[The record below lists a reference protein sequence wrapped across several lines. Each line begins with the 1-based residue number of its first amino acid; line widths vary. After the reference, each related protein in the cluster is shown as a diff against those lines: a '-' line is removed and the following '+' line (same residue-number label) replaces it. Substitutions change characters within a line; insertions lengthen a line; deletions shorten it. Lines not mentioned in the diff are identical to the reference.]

1 MRKKAPHPFYENNI
15 MKYLILLPI
24 SLVSSIAFS
33 ADNHQHDE
41 HSQHQMAEISQPE
54 THQHNSQE
62 ANPSTSEHNH
72 SSMNHDNMNHDMSS
86 MQGGNAPADARHPD
100 YSQGRVSSH
109 TGSMHNHAAWSVRIN
124 QLEQLNDDE
133 NTTVSEGVAWYG
145 SDSQRLR
152 LTWDIEHNQQDS
164 HQDVSLGWQK
174 PLDSFW
180 NYEIGV
186 AYQAEQ
192 TWLKLNVNGL
202 MPYRFEVES
211 NLLLNEQGHSLL
223 SFEGHYDFRLT
234 QHWVLQPS
242 LSANLSSHT
251 QPAQLQ
257 GKGLTEL
264 KTGLRLRYDVTRR
277 FAPYLGIQQHDFLGK
292 TADLRTQQNQTN
304 HETTWLAGVRWWF

>member
-1 MRKKAPHPFYENNI
+1 MRKKAPHLSYENNI

-41 HSQHQMAEISQPE
+41 HSQHQMTEISQPE

-133 NTTVSEGVAWYG
+133 NTTVSGGVAWYG

-164 HQDVSLGWQK
+164 HQDISLAWQK

-180 NYEIGV
+180 NYEWGV

-192 TWLKLNVNGL
+192 TWLKMNINGL
-202 MPYRFEVES
+202 MPYKFEVDGS
-211 NLLLNEQGHSLL
+211 LLLDEQGHSMLIL
-223 SFEGHYDFRLT
+223 EGDYDLRFTQRL
-234 QHWVLQPS
+234 VLQPS
-242 LSANLSSHT
+242 LKTTLNGKEH
-251 QPAQLQ
+251 AQHQQGSGLAELQ
-257 GKGLTEL
+257 
-264 KTGLRLRYDVTRR
+264 TGLRLRYDLTRR
-277 FAPYLGIQQHDFLGK
+277 FAPYLGIQQHDFFGK
-292 TADLRTQQNQTN
+292 TADLRAQQGQTN

>member
-1 MRKKAPHPFYENNI
+1 

-41 HSQHQMAEISQPE
+41 HSQHQMTDMSQPDI
-54 THQHNSQE
+54 QP
-62 ANPSTSEHNH
+62 ASENTNALNH
-72 SSMNHDNMNHDMSS
+72 SNMHHDMSS
-86 MQGGNAPADARHPD
+86 MQGGNAPADARNPD

-109 TGSMHNHAAWSVRIN
+109 TGTMHNHAAWSVRIN
-124 QLEQLNDDE
+124 QLEQLKDDE

-152 LTWDIEHNQQDS
+152 LTWDIEHNQQGS
-164 HQDVSLGWQK
+164 HQDISLAWQK

-180 NYEIGV
+180 NYEWGV

-192 TWLKLNVNGL
+192 TWLKVNINGL
-202 MPYRFEVES
+202 MPYKFEVDGS
-211 NLLLNEQGHSLL
+211 LLLDEQGHSMLIL
-223 SFEGHYDFRLT
+223 EGDYDLRFTQRL
-234 QHWVLQPS
+234 VLQPS
-242 LSANLSSHT
+242 LKTTLNGKEH
-251 QPAQLQ
+251 AQHQQGSGLAELQ
-257 GKGLTEL
+257 
-264 KTGLRLRYDVTRR
+264 TGLRLRYDVTRR

-292 TADLRTQQNQTN
+292 TADLRAQQGQTN

>member
-1 MRKKAPHPFYENNI
+1 

-24 SLVSSIAFS
+24 SLISSIAFS

-41 HSQHQMAEISQPE
+41 HSQHQMTDMSQPDI
-54 THQHNSQE
+54 Q
-62 ANPSTSEHNH
+62 PTSENTNALNH
-72 SSMNHDNMNHDMSS
+72 SNMNHDMSS
-86 MQGGNAPADARHPD
+86 MQGGNAPADARNPD

-164 HQDVSLGWQK
+164 HQDISLAWQK

-180 NYEIGV
+180 NYEWGV

-192 TWLKLNVNGL
+192 TWLKVNINGL
-202 MPYRFEVES
+202 MPYKFEVDGS
-211 NLLLNEQGHSLL
+211 LLLDEQGHSMLIL
-223 SFEGHYDFRLT
+223 EGDYDLRFTQRL
-234 QHWVLQPS
+234 VLQPS
-242 LSANLSSHT
+242 LKTTLNGKEH
-251 QPAQLQ
+251 AQHQQGSGLAELQ
-257 GKGLTEL
+257 
-264 KTGLRLRYDVTRR
+264 TGLRLRYDLTRR
-277 FAPYLGIQQHDFLGK
+277 FAPYLGVQQHDFFGK
-292 TADLRTQQNQTN
+292 TADLRAQQGQTN

>member
-1 MRKKAPHPFYENNI
+1 

-33 ADNHQHDE
+33 AETTHQHDE
-41 HSQHQMAEISQPE
+41 HSQHQVTEISQPE

-124 QLEQLNDDE
+124 QLEQLNDEE

-145 SDSQRLR
+145 TDSNRLR
-152 LTWDIEHNQQDS
+152 LTWDIEHNTQDT
-164 HQDVSLGWQK
+164 HQNISLAWQK
-174 PLDSFW
+174 PLDGFW
-180 NYEIGV
+180 NYEWGV
-186 AYQAEQ
+186 AYQDEQ
-192 TWLKLNVNGL
+192 AWLKLNINGL

-223 SFEGHYDFRLT
+223 SFEAHYDFRLT

-251 QPAQLQ
+251 QSAQLQ

-277 FAPYLGIQQHDFLGK
+277 FAPYLGIQQHDFFAK
-292 TADLRTQQNQTN
+292 TADLRAQQGQSN
-304 HETTWLAGVRWWF
+304 HETTLLAGVRWWF

>member
-1 MRKKAPHPFYENNI
+1 
-15 MKYLILLPI
+15 MKYLILLPLY
-24 SLVSSIAFS
+24 LVSSIAFS
-33 ADNHQHDE
+33 AEMSHQHDE
-41 HSQHQMAEISQPE
+41 HSQHQMTDMSQPD
-54 THQHNSQE
+54 TQQPL
-62 ANPSTSEHNH
+62 ANTNKHNH
-72 SSMNHDNMNHDMSS
+72 NMIHEMNHDMSS
-86 MQGGNAPADARHPD
+86 MQGGNAPADARNPD
-100 YSQGRVSSH
+100 YSQSRISSH

-124 QLEQLNDDE
+124 QLEQLADDE

-180 NYEIGV
+180 NYELGV
-186 AYQAEQ
+186 AYQTEQ
-192 TWLKLNVNGL
+192 TWLKVNLNGL
-202 MPYRFEVES
+202 MPYRFELES
-211 NLLLNEQGHSLL
+211 NLLLNEKGHSLL
-223 SFEGHYDFRLT
+223 SFEGHYDLRLT

-242 LSANLSSHT
+242 LSTNLYSHT
-251 QPAQLQ
+251 QSAQLQ

-277 FAPYLGIQQHDFLGK
+277 FAPYLGIQQHDFFGK
-292 TADLRTQQNQTN
+292 TADLRTQQGQTN

>member
-1 MRKKAPHPFYENNI
+1 MRKKAPHLSYENNI

-41 HSQHQMAEISQPE
+41 HSQHQMTEISQPE

-234 QHWVLQPS
+234 RHWVLQPS

-264 KTGLRLRYDVTRR
+264 KTGLRLRYDVTRH
-277 FAPYLGIQQHDFLGK
+277 FAPYLGIQQHDFFGK
-292 TADLRTQQNQTN
+292 TADLRAQQSQTN

>member
-1 MRKKAPHPFYENNI
+1 

-62 ANPSTSEHNH
+62 ANPSTSKHNH

-109 TGSMHNHAAWSVRIN
+109 TGSTHNHAAWSVRIN

-202 MPYRFEVES
+202 MPYRFELDGS
-211 NLLLNEQGHSLL
+211 LLIDEQGHSMLML
-223 SFEGHYDFRLT
+223 ESDYDLRLT
-234 QHWVLQPS
+234 QRWVLQPS
-242 LSANLSSHT
+242 IQATAYGQEDINT
-251 QPAQLQ
+251 QQ
-257 GKGLTEL
+257 GSGFAAL
-264 KTGLRLRYDVTRR
+264 KTGLRLHYEVTRR
-277 FAPYLGIQQHDFLGK
+277 FAPYVGVQQQRFLAK
-292 TADLRTQQNQTN
+292 TADLRTQQGQTN

>member
-1 MRKKAPHPFYENNI
+1 

-41 HSQHQMAEISQPE
+41 HSQHQMTDMSQPDI
-54 THQHNSQE
+54 QP
-62 ANPSTSEHNH
+62 ASENTNALNH
-72 SSMNHDNMNHDMSS
+72 SNMHHDMSS
-86 MQGGNAPADARHPD
+86 MQGGNAPADARNPD

-109 TGSMHNHAAWSVRIN
+109 TGTMHNHAAWSVRIN
-124 QLEQLNDDE
+124 QLEQLKDDE

-164 HQDVSLGWQK
+164 HQNISLAWQK

-180 NYEIGV
+180 NYEWGV

-192 TWLKLNVNGL
+192 TWLKVNINGL
-202 MPYRFEVES
+202 MPYKFEVDGS
-211 NLLLNEQGHSLL
+211 LLLDEQGHSMLIL
-223 SFEGHYDFRLT
+223 EGDYDLRFTQRL
-234 QHWVLQPS
+234 VLQPS
-242 LSANLSSHT
+242 LKTTLNGKEH
-251 QPAQLQ
+251 AQHQQGSGLAELQ
-257 GKGLTEL
+257 
-264 KTGLRLRYDVTRR
+264 TGLRLRYDLTRR
-277 FAPYLGIQQHDFLGK
+277 FAPYLGVQQHDFFGK
-292 TADLRTQQNQTN
+292 TADLRAQQGQTN

>member
-1 MRKKAPHPFYENNI
+1 MRKKAPHLSYENNI

-33 ADNHQHDE
+33 ADNHQHDD
-41 HSQHQMAEISQPE
+41 HSQHQMTEISQPE

-86 MQGGNAPADARHPD
+86 MQGGNAPADARNPD

-164 HQDVSLGWQK
+164 HQDISLAWQK

-180 NYEIGV
+180 NYEWGV
-186 AYQAEQ
+186 AYQSEQ
-192 TWLKLNVNGL
+192 TWFKLNVNGL

-211 NLLLNEQGHSLL
+211 NLLLNEQGHILL

-251 QPAQLQ
+251 QSAQLQ

-277 FAPYLGIQQHDFLGK
+277 FAPYLGIQQHDFFGK
-292 TADLRTQQNQTN
+292 TADLRAQQGETN

>member
-1 MRKKAPHPFYENNI
+1 

-33 ADNHQHDE
+33 ADNHQHDD

-86 MQGGNAPADARHPD
+86 MQGGNATADARNPD
-100 YSQGRVSSH
+100 YSQGRVSSY

-164 HQDVSLGWQK
+164 HQDISLAWQK

-180 NYEIGV
+180 NYEWGV

-192 TWLKLNVNGL
+192 TWLKMNINGL
-202 MPYRFEVES
+202 MPYKFEVDGS
-211 NLLLNEQGHSLL
+211 LLLDEQGHSMLIL
-223 SFEGHYDFRLT
+223 EGDYDLRFTQRL
-234 QHWVLQPS
+234 VLQPS
-242 LSANLSSHT
+242 LKTTLNGKEH
-251 QPAQLQ
+251 AQHQQGSGLAELQ
-257 GKGLTEL
+257 
-264 KTGLRLRYDVTRR
+264 TGLRLRYDLTRR
-277 FAPYLGIQQHDFLGK
+277 FAPYLCIQQHDFFGK
-292 TADLRTQQNQTN
+292 TADLRAQQGQTN

>member
-1 MRKKAPHPFYENNI
+1 

-41 HSQHQMAEISQPE
+41 HSQHQMTNMSQPDI
-54 THQHNSQE
+54 Q
-62 ANPSTSEHNH
+62 PTSENTNALNH
-72 SSMNHDNMNHDMSS
+72 SNMHHDMSS
-86 MQGGNAPADARHPD
+86 MQGGNAPADARNPD

-109 TGSMHNHAAWSVRIN
+109 TGTMHNHAAWSVRIN
-124 QLEQLNDDE
+124 QLEQLKDDE

-164 HQDVSLGWQK
+164 HQNISLAWQK

-180 NYEIGV
+180 NYEWGV

-192 TWLKLNVNGL
+192 TWLKVNINGL
-202 MPYRFEVES
+202 MPYKFEVDGS
-211 NLLLNEQGHSLL
+211 LLLDEQGHSMLIL
-223 SFEGHYDFRLT
+223 EGDYDLRFTQRL
-234 QHWVLQPS
+234 VLQPS
-242 LSANLSSHT
+242 LKTTLNGKEH
-251 QPAQLQ
+251 AQHQQGSGLAELQ
-257 GKGLTEL
+257 
-264 KTGLRLRYDVTRR
+264 TGLRLRYDVTRR

-292 TADLRTQQNQTN
+292 TADLRAQQGQTN

>member
-1 MRKKAPHPFYENNI
+1 

-41 HSQHQMAEISQPE
+41 HSQHQMTEISQPE

-164 HQDVSLGWQK
+164 HQDISLAWQK

-180 NYEIGV
+180 NYEWGV

-192 TWLKLNVNGL
+192 TWLKVNINGL
-202 MPYRFEVES
+202 MPYKFEVDGS
-211 NLLLNEQGHSLL
+211 LLLDEQGHSMLIL
-223 SFEGHYDFRLT
+223 EGDYDLRFTQRL
-234 QHWVLQPS
+234 VLQPS
-242 LSANLSSHT
+242 LKTTLNGKEH
-251 QPAQLQ
+251 AQHQQGSGLAELQ
-257 GKGLTEL
+257 
-264 KTGLRLRYDVTRR
+264 TGLRLRYDLTRR
-277 FAPYLGIQQHDFLGK
+277 FAPYLGIQQHDFFGK
-292 TADLRTQQNQTN
+292 TADLRTQQSQTN

>member
-1 MRKKAPHPFYENNI
+1 

-41 HSQHQMAEISQPE
+41 HSQHQMTDMSQPDI
-54 THQHNSQE
+54 QP
-62 ANPSTSEHNH
+62 ASENTNALNH
-72 SSMNHDNMNHDMSS
+72 SNMHHDMSS
-86 MQGGNAPADARHPD
+86 MQGGNAPADARNPD

-109 TGSMHNHAAWSVRIN
+109 TGTMHNHAAWSVRIN
-124 QLEQLNDDE
+124 QLEQLKDDE

-164 HQDVSLGWQK
+164 HQNISLAWQK

-180 NYEIGV
+180 NYEWGV

-192 TWLKLNVNGL
+192 TWLKVNINGL
-202 MPYRFEVES
+202 MPYKFEVDGS
-211 NLLLNEQGHSLL
+211 LLLDEQGHSMLIL
-223 SFEGHYDFRLT
+223 EGDYDLRFTQRL
-234 QHWVLQPS
+234 VLQPS
-242 LSANLSSHT
+242 LKTTLNGKEH
-251 QPAQLQ
+251 AQHQQGSGLAELQ
-257 GKGLTEL
+257 
-264 KTGLRLRYDVTRR
+264 TGLRLRYDVTRR

-292 TADLRTQQNQTN
+292 TADLRAQQGQTN

>member
-1 MRKKAPHPFYENNI
+1 

-41 HSQHQMAEISQPE
+41 HSQHQMTDMSQPDI
-54 THQHNSQE
+54 QP
-62 ANPSTSEHNH
+62 ASENTNALNH
-72 SSMNHDNMNHDMSS
+72 SNMNHDMSS
-86 MQGGNAPADARHPD
+86 MQGGNAPADARNPD

-109 TGSMHNHAAWSVRIN
+109 TGTMHNHAAWSVRIN
-124 QLEQLNDDE
+124 QLEQLKDDE

-164 HQDVSLGWQK
+164 HQNISLAWQK

-180 NYEIGV
+180 NYEWGV

-192 TWLKLNVNGL
+192 TWLKVNINGL
-202 MPYRFEVES
+202 MPYKFEVDVS
-211 NLLLNEQGHSLL
+211 LLLDEQGHSMLIL
-223 SFEGHYDFRLT
+223 EGDYDLRFTQRL
-234 QHWVLQPS
+234 VLQPS
-242 LSANLSSHT
+242 LKTTLNGKEH
-251 QPAQLQ
+251 AQHQQGSGLAELQ
-257 GKGLTEL
+257 
-264 KTGLRLRYDVTRR
+264 TGLRLRYDLTRR
-277 FAPYLGIQQHDFLGK
+277 FAPYLGVQQHDFFGK
-292 TADLRTQQNQTN
+292 TADLRAQQGQTN

>member
-1 MRKKAPHPFYENNI
+1 
-15 MKYLILLPI
+15 MKYLLLLPI
-24 SLVSSIAFS
+24 SLISSSAFS
-33 ADNHQHDE
+33 AETNHQHDE
-41 HSQHQMAEISQPE
+41 HSQHQMTKITQSDAQ
-54 THQHNSQE
+54 Q
-62 ANPSTSEHNH
+62 PSTNTNEHNH
-72 SSMNHDNMNHDMSS
+72 HMSHDMSN

-211 NLLLNEQGHSLL
+211 NLLLNEQGHGLL

-242 LSANLSSHT
+242 INANLVSHT
-251 QPAQLQ
+251 NAVKLE
-257 GKGLTEL
+257 GNGLSEL
-264 KTGLRLRYDVTRR
+264 KTGLRLRYDLTRR

-292 TADLRTQQNQTN
+292 TADLRTQQGQTN

>member
-1 MRKKAPHPFYENNI
+1 

-41 HSQHQMAEISQPE
+41 HSQHQMTDMSQPDI
-54 THQHNSQE
+54 QP
-62 ANPSTSEHNH
+62 ASENTNALNH
-72 SSMNHDNMNHDMSS
+72 SNMNHDMSS
-86 MQGGNAPADARHPD
+86 MQGGNAPADARNPD

-109 TGSMHNHAAWSVRIN
+109 TGTMHNHAAWSVRIN
-124 QLEQLNDDE
+124 QLEQLKDDE

-164 HQDVSLGWQK
+164 HQNISLAWQK

-180 NYEIGV
+180 NYEWGV

-234 QHWVLQPS
+234 QHWVLQS
-242 LSANLSSHT
+242 SINANLASHT
-251 QPAQLQ
+251 NIAQLQ

-264 KTGLRLRYDVTRR
+264 KTGLRLRYDLTRR
-277 FAPYLGIQQHDFLGK
+277 FAPYLGIQQHDFFGK
-292 TADLRTQQNQTN
+292 TADLRAQQSQTN
-304 HETTWLAGVRWWF
+304 HDTTWLAGVRWWF

>member
-1 MRKKAPHPFYENNI
+1 
-15 MKYLILLPI
+15 MKYIILLPF
-24 SLVSSIAFS
+24 SLISSIAFS
-33 ADNHQHDE
+33 ADNHQHDD
-41 HSQHQMAEISQPE
+41 HSQHQMTEISQPE

-86 MQGGNAPADARHPD
+86 MQGGNAPADARNPD

-109 TGSMHNHAAWSVRIN
+109 TGTMHNHAAWSVRIN

-164 HQDVSLGWQK
+164 HQDISLAWQK
-174 PLDSFW
+174 PLNSFW
-180 NYEIGV
+180 NYEWGV

-192 TWLKLNVNGL
+192 TWLKVNINGL
-202 MPYRFEVES
+202 MPYKFEVDGS
-211 NLLLNEQGHSLL
+211 LLLDEQGHSMLIL
-223 SFEGHYDFRLT
+223 EGDYDLRFTQRL
-234 QHWVLQPS
+234 VLQPS
-242 LSANLSSHT
+242 LKTTLNGKEH
-251 QPAQLQ
+251 AQHQQGSGLAELQ
-257 GKGLTEL
+257 
-264 KTGLRLRYDVTRR
+264 TGLRLRYDLTRR
-277 FAPYLGIQQHDFLGK
+277 FAPYLGVQQHDFFGK
-292 TADLRTQQNQTN
+292 TADLRAQQGQTN

>member
-1 MRKKAPHPFYENNI
+1 

-33 ADNHQHDE
+33 AETNHQHDE
-41 HSQHQMAEISQPE
+41 HSQHQMAEITQPE
-54 THQHNSQE
+54 THQHHSQE

-109 TGSMHNHAAWSVRIN
+109 TGTMHNHAAWSVRIN

-164 HQDVSLGWQK
+164 HQDISLAWQK

-180 NYEIGV
+180 NYEWGV

-192 TWLKLNVNGL
+192 TWLKMNINGL
-202 MPYRFEVES
+202 MPYKFEVDGS
-211 NLLLNEQGHSLL
+211 LLLDEQGHSMLIL
-223 SFEGHYDFRLT
+223 EGDYDLRFTQRL
-234 QHWVLQPS
+234 VLQPS
-242 LSANLSSHT
+242 LKTTLNGKEH
-251 QPAQLQ
+251 AQHQQGSGLAELQ
-257 GKGLTEL
+257 
-264 KTGLRLRYDVTRR
+264 TGLRLRYDLTRR
-277 FAPYLGIQQHDFLGK
+277 FAPYLGVQQHDFFGK
-292 TADLRTQQNQTN
+292 TADLRAQQGQTN

>member
-1 MRKKAPHPFYENNI
+1 

-41 HSQHQMAEISQPE
+41 HSQHQMTDMSQPDI
-54 THQHNSQE
+54 QP
-62 ANPSTSEHNH
+62 ASENTNALNH
-72 SSMNHDNMNHDMSS
+72 SNMNHDMSS
-86 MQGGNAPADARHPD
+86 MQGGNAPADARNPD

-109 TGSMHNHAAWSVRIN
+109 TGTMHNHAAWSVRIN
-124 QLEQLNDDE
+124 QLEQLKDDE

-164 HQDVSLGWQK
+164 HQNISLAWQK

-180 NYEIGV
+180 NYEWGV

-192 TWLKLNVNGL
+192 TWLKVNINGL
-202 MPYRFEVES
+202 MPYKFEVDGS
-211 NLLLNEQGHSLL
+211 LLLDEQGHSMLIL
-223 SFEGHYDFRLT
+223 EGDYDLRFTQRL
-234 QHWVLQPS
+234 VLQPS
-242 LSANLSSHT
+242 LKTTLNGKEH
-251 QPAQLQ
+251 AQHQQGSGLAELQ
-257 GKGLTEL
+257 
-264 KTGLRLRYDVTRR
+264 TGLRLRYDVTRR

-292 TADLRTQQNQTN
+292 TADLRAQQGQTN